1 MDLDRVPG
9 LKPEH
14 RAYFD
19 DAGVFAGLRA
29 DSFLQRLDMLVGTG
43 FIQVPAALMMP
54 HYYRRRPD
62 ELLAW
67 LEAIDAHANL
77 KSAFDP
83 NIRGAL
89 ATYQR
94 HNVPIEYLE
103 VIKAKRHP
111 VRGAAQIAGYWS
123 YGISAEYA
131 AVCDWG
137 FKTDIIKQFQD
148 MGIPAEWT
156 QRLNYMSNQ
165 PEWVEVYWQ
174 SGMDLDYATELWKT
188 NFQPV
193 TNCGHHSIVACWEAE
208 VPLEYALATA
218 PWLAPEDVVAG
229 WEAGI
234 PAEYLLQTLR
244 P

>member
-1 MDLDRVPG
+1 MDLGKVPG

-19 DAGVFAGLRA
+19 DADPDAFLRGLDA
-29 DSFLQRLDMLVGTG
+29 LVGPG
-43 FIQVPAALMMP
+43 FIQIPAALMMP
-54 HYYRRRPD
+54 HYYRRRPN
-62 ELLAW
+62 ELLEW
-67 LEAIDAHANL
+67 LEAIDPHINL

-83 NIRGAL
+83 HVRAAID
-89 ATYQR
+89 TYR
-94 HNVPIEYLE
+94 RYSVPIEYITI
-103 VIKAKRHP
+103 IKEKRHP
-111 VRGAAQIAGYWS
+111 IRGAGQIAGYWT
-123 YGISAEYA
+123 YGITAEYTVA
-131 AVCDWG
+131 CDWG

-156 QRLNYMSNQ
+156 RRLSHMSNQ

-174 SGMDLDYATELWKT
+174 CGMDLDYAAELWKT
-188 NFQPV
+188 NFQPE

-208 VPLEYALATA
+208 VPLEYAKATA
-218 PWLAPEDVVAG
+218 PWLAPEDVVTG
-229 WEAGI
+229 WESGI